1 MSHRGGSDGLF
12 QKLSVL
18 RWPLP
23 RPPEGGGAGGA
34 SLLPRLRVLLLAGVQ
49 LTTDC
54 LWPPLRPV
62 CTCREGWSG
71 GRKGSRSAQAWPGA
85 AAGGEGLALSLSFL
99 ATAQE
104 WLLQLSGS
112 LQPGTGTGVFLGVV
126 GPPCRHGL
134 PSAPLQGPSPMAS
147 SGRAPGSQSSR
158 DARISLSTSQAACGA
173 GNVRLSPALYSRGT
187 EAGVEDVVPQTQPG
201 LLHRAP
207 PGLRPHARSVGR
219 RPRPCLPTRA
229 QWSTHPRALL
239 LS

>member
-134 PSAPLQGPSPMAS
+134 PSTPLQGLSPMVS

-158 DARISLSTSQAACGA
+158 DARIAVYLTGSLWSRQRTPVACI
-173 GNVRLSPALYSRGT
+173 V
-187 EAGVEDVVPQTQPG
+187 QPG
-201 LLHRAP
+201 D
-207 PGLRPHARSVGR
+207 
-219 RPRPCLPTRA
+219 
-229 QWSTHPRALL
+229 
-239 LS
+239 